1 MLPYLLLLP
10 MGVVLFWLYRRD
22 RRMTVQIRG
31 SALDACA
38 KLLEGDA
45 QTRLQEDGFPVVSG
59 QYAGKRAFMR
69 ATDDTLIPRKL
80 PSLWL
85 EVSILTQIPFTAR
98 LSYLIRPVNT
108 EFFSPSSRLARRLDI
123 PSDWPQEA
131 AMLRTD
137 EEGTVPPL
145 EALAGPLRELC
156 ADRRVKEVVVSPRGV
171 RIVYLADEGERGSY
185 LLLRQARFDSDP
197 IDAALGQSLLE
208 SALGLAE
215 TLRSAEGLARPKPQ
229 LHLVPT
235 AGQKGRHEQ
244 ESIAL
249 EA

>member
-1 MLPYLLLLP
+1 MLPYLILFP
-10 MGVVLFWLYRRD
+10 MAGVLFWLYVREKRA
-22 RRMTVQIRG
+22 TEQVRG

-38 KLLEGDA
+38 ELLEGDVRIRR
-45 QTRLQEDGFPVVSG
+45 QMDGFPVLTG
-59 QYAGKRAFMR
+59 HYTGKRAVLR
-69 ATDDTLIPRKL
+69 ATADTLIPRKL

-108 EFFSPSSRLARRLDI
+108 EFFSPSFRLARRLDI

-137 EEGTVPPL
+137 EEGTVPSL
-145 EALAGPLRELC
+145 DALAGPLRQLC
-156 ADRRVKEVVVSPRGV
+156 ADRRVKEVVISPRGV
-171 RIVYLADEGERGSY
+171 RIVYLADEGDRGSY
-185 LLLRQARFDSDP
+185 LLLRQARFDPEP
-197 IDAALGQSLLE
+197 IDPALGESLLE

-215 TLRSAEGLARPKPQ
+215 VLRAAEGLARQKPQ
-229 LHLVPT
+229 LRLIRES
-235 AGQKGRHEQ
+235 GQKGRHEQ

-249 EA
+249 QA